1 MKYTYFQPNDKDL
14 KDKFG
19 DCAVRALCL
28 VENLSW
34 DVAYD
39 KMWWYSRDVWCPM
52 NFKQGFDNVM
62 ANLGY
67 TYVGISNKKGSKRPT
82 VAEFAKT
89 MKGKR
94 AIAVVSNHYV
104 GVKDGKYYDTWE
116 SGRTH
121 LYGYWYKDTLEDTSS
136 TSSSAIS
143 LTQEELTDCLTSI
156 KEIFSH
162 IDSKVETAL
171 SMALYSVD
179 TLNIIHQNNVT
190 EDQKAILKRI
200 AESEV

>member
-14 KDKFG
+14 KDTFG

-62 ANLGY
+62 TNLGY
-67 TYVGISNKKGSKRPT
+67 TYVGISNKKGSKRPK
-82 VAEFAKT
+82 VAEFANT

-94 AIAVVSNHYV
+94 AIAVVAGHYV
-104 GVKDGKYYDTWE
+104 GIKDGKYYDTWE
-116 SGRTH
+116 SGGKY
-121 LYGYWYKDTLEDTSS
+121 LYGYWYKDFLEDAITETKDTS
-136 TSSSAIS
+136 I
-143 LTQEELTDCLTSI
+143 TQEQLIQCLNELSN
-156 KEIFSH
+156 IFSH
-162 IDSKVETAL
+162 IDPKIETAL
-171 SMALYSVD
+171 NVARHSIDNTKSV
-179 TLNIIHQNNVT
+179 
-190 EDQKAILKRI
+190 
-200 AESEV
+200 